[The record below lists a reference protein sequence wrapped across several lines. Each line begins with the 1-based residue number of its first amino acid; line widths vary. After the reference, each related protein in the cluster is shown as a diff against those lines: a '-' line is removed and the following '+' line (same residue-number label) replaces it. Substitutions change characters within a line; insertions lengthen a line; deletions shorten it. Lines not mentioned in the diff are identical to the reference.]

1 MRVACID
8 IGSNTTRLLVADC
21 DGKRLRGL
29 HQERAYTRIG
39 QDLGSD
45 GRISTPKLAEVGEV
59 VAAQLERARAHH
71 AELVRC
77 VATAAVRRASNRGE
91 LVRWIE
97 KRCPGLTVEIL
108 SEHDE
113 ARLAFLGASRTLG
126 ERPSGLLGLV
136 DVGGGSSELVVGD
149 PDGSV
154 QWWTSL
160 PLGSGDLTAAFV
172 HSDPPTA
179 AEIDAIRGHVKR
191 ALAEV
196 EPPRPALAVAVGGS
210 ATSLLQMGG
219 QVLDAGSFDR
229 ALGLLSNH
237 PAAQV
242 ARETGLDAE
251 RVRLLAAGI
260 LILREVAGRF
270 EQPLVVGSGGLR
282 EGVLLG
288 AAGS

>member
-1 MRVACID
+1 LRVACID

-21 DGKRLRGL
+21 DGTQLRGV

-39 QDLGSD
+39 RDLGGG
-45 GRISTPKLAEVGEV
+45 GRISTLKVAEVGEV
-59 VAAQLERARAHH
+59 VAAQLERARAHD
-71 AELVRC
+71 AGLVRC
-77 VATAAVRRASNRGE
+77 VATAAVRRASNGGE

-97 KRCPGLTVEIL
+97 KRCSGLAVEIL
-108 SEHDE
+108 SEQDE
-113 ARLAFLGASRTLG
+113 ARLAFLGASQTLG
-126 ERPSGLLGLV
+126 TRPSGLLGLV

-149 PDGSV
+149 PDGTV
-154 QWWTSL
+154 RWWTSL

-172 HSDPPTA
+172 HGDPPSA
-179 AEIDAIRGHVKR
+179 AEIDATRTRVRR

-196 EPPRPALAVAVGGS
+196 KPPRPALAVAVGGS

-219 QVLDAGSFDR
+219 RVLDAEAFDR
-229 ALGLLSNH
+229 ALSLLRRQ
-237 PAAQV
+237 PAVSV

-288 AAGS
+288 AAGG